1 MEMTM
6 GQYGEAG
13 KAIRCGTPPCLPSF
27 ANYPTVNDVQV
38 GNNNSLVYARE
49 SETPL
54 ANTAVN
60 LAFPLSTRGHSDF
73 REDKIAYAKEMVKLV
88 EHDSAL
94 LLLINNNTSEA
105 SKQTMMAHTD
115 HDAYTKSATHET
127 GDNSTKIHQIS

>member
-1 MEMTM
+1 MAMKPSSRLSTCCITKNNYPEFKRALMEMTM

-60 LAFPLSTRGHSDF
+60 LAFPLSPVV
-73 REDKIAYAKEMVKLV
+73 I
-88 EHDSAL
+88 
-94 LLLINNNTSEA
+94 
-105 SKQTMMAHTD
+105 
-115 HDAYTKSATHET
+115 
-127 GDNSTKIHQIS
+127 QISAKIKLLMQKKW